1 MKKALA
7 VLLGVLFMV
16 SFITPAASYAAETNP
31 APNVIPAVTEWTGGT
46 GRFYVT
52 ADTRVMLENGAELSD
67 AQKEIIRGFFMDMLY
82 LDIALGSGEAR
93 EGDIVLELSDD
104 ETLGNEGYTLDV
116 SEKAVIRGRT
126 GISLLYGVIT
136 VIQSCYYDGYVPCGS
151 ARDIPQYGIRSGMLD
166 VARMWFPLDYVE
178 EITRYFAWFKLNE
191 IHLHINDNSADG
203 NGYFRLESDVPN
215 LTAENHYTKKEY
227 REYQLRA
234 REYGVSVVTEID
246 TPAHCKCFQKA
257 VPQLM
262 LDQRH
267 LNISNPETLQFVCDL
282 WDEYLTGDEPVFVGN
297 TVHFGTDEYP
307 EGHNEEMRAYTDAL
321 MKHIRSRGYTTR
333 FWGSF
338 GGTGF
343 NGSTPVSGD
352 SQCNYWAVELSD
364 HKVLID
370 MGYDIINTCGPILYC
385 VPGGNGFAD
394 YFDIEALYKNWY
406 VHYLGI
412 YNGKRMAEDDKQLL
426 GACFALWNDNAK
438 PSNGYSMFEV
448 FDRLRYQVCLVAE
461 KAWTGSKT
469 SAISP
474 ENFVTRFK
482 KLSIRAGNSDPARRK
497 HAEEQD
503 NTEMNDSFGW
513 PYCMTADITVQS
525 ANCDILSGRDGRL
538 FVNAAGKLSFERYGV
553 TYIFDYKV
561 ALGEKQTLR
570 LYGDRI
576 STTLIVDNKWVYEPV
591 ESTSNKRAAYSSSF
605 VLPLENIGG
614 ENSKVENLNIK
625 PDCET
630 VNDLLYESN
639 VALGKKVT
647 VSGLEVNDGRLNE
660 PMAVDGSLNTRLSF
674 DKSKDEQWM
683 IVDLDDVYEISK
695 IVIHYQESVESYEIY
710 VSEDGENYTLVHKE
724 SGKEEGTAVTETVT
738 FEPVNARY
746 VKYVQLKRWY
756 HKGYNVYYSGG
767 IREFEVYKPAFDYQ
781 SVLDAANEIRNT
793 KINLKVREINRYLAS
808 DRVFASHLKALCDE
822 LQEMIDSYNDLP
834 EESSGTVSEPASEPV
849 SEPASEPVSEPA
861 SGVESAPQGD
871 TASGGSWL
879 VPALIAAGIVCIGAV
894 CAVILKKKKKKK

>member
-7 VLLGVLFMV
+7 LLLGVLFMV
-16 SFITPAASYAAETNP
+16 TSAFPAVSHAAETNS
-31 APNVIPAVTEWTGGT
+31 APNVIPAVTEWAGGT
-46 GRFYVT
+46 GKFRVT
-52 ADTRVMLENGAELSD
+52 ADTRVVLENGAPLSD
-67 AQKEIIRGFFMDMLY
+67 AKKDVIRGFFKDMLF
-82 LDIALGSGEAR
+82 LDTDFASGPAR
-93 EGDIVLELSDD
+93 AGDIVLGLSDD
-104 ETLGNEGYTLDV
+104 EKLGDEGYTLDV
-116 SEKAVIRGRT
+116 SESIVIRGRT
-126 GISLLYGVIT
+126 EISLLYGVVT

-151 ARDIPQYGIRSGMLD
+151 ARDVPQYGIRSGMLD

-203 NGYFRLESDVPN
+203 NGYFRLESDVPG
-215 LTAENHYTKKEY
+215 LTAKDHYTKKEY

-234 REYGVSVVTEID
+234 REYGVKVVTEID
-246 TPAHCKCFQKA
+246 TPAHCKCFAKA

-262 LDQRH
+262 LDTSH
-267 LNISNPETLQFVCDL
+267 LNINKPETLRFVCDL
-282 WDEYLTGDEPVFVGN
+282 WDEYLTGDEPVFVGD

-307 EGHNEEMRAYTDAL
+307 AGHNEEMRAYTDAL

-338 GGTGF
+338 GGSGF
-343 NGSTPVSGD
+343 NGRTPVSGD

-394 YFDIEALYKNWY
+394 YFDIESLYKNWY

-412 YNGKRMAEDDKQLL
+412 YNGKRMAEDDPRLL

-461 KAWTGSKT
+461 KAWTGSRT
-469 SAISP
+469 SAISA

-482 KLSIRAGNSDPARRK
+482 KLSVRAGNADPARRK

-503 NTEMNDSFGW
+503 DTEMNDSYGW
-513 PYCMTADITVQS
+513 PYCMTADIIPQS
-525 ANCDILSGRDGRL
+525 ANCDILSGKDGRL
-538 FVNAAGKLSFERYGV
+538 FVNAAGKLSFERGGV
-553 TYIFDYKV
+553 TYIFDHKV
-561 ALGEKQTLR
+561 TLGEKQTLR

-576 STTLIVDNKWVYEPV
+576 STTLVVDDKWVYEPV

-614 ENSKVENLNIK
+614 ESCRVENLIIE
-625 PDCET
+625 PECVT
-630 VNDLLYESN
+630 VNELLYESN

-660 PMAVDGSLNTRLSF
+660 PMAVDGSLSTRVSF

-695 IVIHYQESVESYEIY
+695 IVIHYQESVESFELY
-710 VSEDGENYTLVHKE
+710 VSEDGENYVRVYE
-724 SGKEEGTAVTETVT
+724 ASGREEGQPVTETIT
-738 FEPVNARY
+738 FDPVNARY

-781 SVLDAANEIRNT
+781 SVLDAAGEIHDT
-793 KINLKVREINRYLAS
+793 KINLKVREINRYLAG

-822 LQEMIDSYNDLP
+822 LQAMTDAYYAPP
-834 EESSGTVSEPASEPV
+834 EESGEPSPGPV
-849 SEPASEPVSEPA
+849 SEPVPEQSASPVSAPE
-861 SGVESAPQGD
+861 SGDASAPQGD
-871 TASGGSWL
+871 TSSGGSWL
-879 VPALIAAGIVCIGAV
+879 APVLIAAGIVCIGAV
-894 CAVILKKKKKKK
+894 CAVILKKKKK